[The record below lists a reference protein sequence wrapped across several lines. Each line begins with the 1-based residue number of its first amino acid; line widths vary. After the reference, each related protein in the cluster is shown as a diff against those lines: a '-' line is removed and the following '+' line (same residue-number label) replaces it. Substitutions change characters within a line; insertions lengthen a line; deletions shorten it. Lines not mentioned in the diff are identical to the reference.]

1 MRGAIGPGQGGS
13 STVSV
18 GVLGGSGVPA
28 EGAPGGVGGILSG
41 SYSFSSSGGVTS
53 SIFNLPGSQLSG
65 LKYGCTPALESH
77 NTVFA
82 LGSSVT

>member
-13 STVSV
+13 SAVS

-28 EGAPGGVGGILSG
+28 AGASGGDGGILSG
-41 SYSFSSSGGVTS
+41 SNSCSSWGGVTS
-53 SIFNLPGSQLSG
+53 SIFNLPGSQSIG